1 MIEMR
6 IGRVYRN
13 QEEEY
18 GLIRD
23 NKWFKADEWSRNN
36 LGIETFLEDTA
47 LLNTQF
53 DEKCQINDESIKWLP
68 PVARPGKIICV
79 GRNYLEHAKE
89 QGKTSEEK
97 PLLFSKYST
106 SLTGHQSQI
115 EVPNHTQFFDYEVE
129 LAVVIGKRASRL
141 DNQVNP
147 LDYVF
152 GYTVAND
159 LTARDVQKSEKQWTR
174 GKAFD
179 LSLPIGPYIIT
190 ADEVED
196 PGNLEIW
203 LTVNGDKRQLS
214 NTSNMI
220 FDIPFLITYISQTI
234 TLEPGDIILTG
245 TPAGVGFYMDPIAT
259 LKPNDHVSCGVTGIV
274 ELRFSII

>member
-214 NTSNMI
+214 NTSN
-220 FDIPFLITYISQTI
+220 FLITYISQTI

>member
-1 MIEMR
+1 MR
-6 IGRVYRN
+6 IGRVYRD

-36 LGIETFLEDTA
+36 LGIENFLENTT
-47 LLNTQF
+47 LLNTRF
-53 DEKCQINDESIKWLP
+53 DEKCPINDESIKWLP

-129 LAVVIGKRASRL
+129 LAVVMSKRASRL
-141 DNQVNP
+141 DKQANP

-159 LTARDVQKSEKQWTR
+159 LTARDVQKSEQQWTR

-179 LSLPIGPYIIT
+179 LSLPIGPYVIT
-190 ADEVED
+190 ADEVGD

-214 NTSNMI
+214 NTSKMI

-245 TPAGVGFYMDPIAT
+245 TPAGVGFYMDPVAT
-259 LKPNDHVSCGVTGIV
+259 LKPNDHVACGVTGIG